1 MFASILEI
9 SWRWFYSMEK
19 TAVIVGVGR
28 ELGRSIARAFG
39 KRGFWVWL
47 VARQEEELRVLQ
59 AELAAEQ
66 IRTGI
71 ETADAGNVES
81 LTAAFTRIRE
91 KTPCVDVLVYNET
104 VMSGGRPAEL
114 TNQTVMEHFQV
125 DVASAL
131 HCANLVLPDMLKRQK
146 GAILFTGGG
155 FALYPM
161 PEYTCMS
168 MDKAAIRALATA
180 LSGEVRERGVYV
192 GTVTIMSCVA
202 PGSAYDPEQIAEE
215 YWKLYEKKSDIEYIY
230 R

>member
-1 MFASILEI
+1 
-9 SWRWFYSMEK
+9 MEK

-47 VARQEEELRVLQ
+47 VARQEEELKVLRE
-59 AELAAEQ
+59 ELAAEQ
-66 IRTGI
+66 IRADI

-91 KTPCVDVLVYNET
+91 KIPCVDVLVYNET

-131 HCANLVLPDMLKRQK
+131 HCANLVLPDMLKRRD

-202 PGSAYDPEQIAEE
+202 PGSAYDPDQIAEE

>member
-47 VARQEEELRVLQ
+47 VARQEEELKVLRE
-59 AELAAEQ
+59 ELAAEQ
-66 IRTGI
+66 IRADI

-91 KTPCVDVLVYNET
+91 KIPCVDVLVYNET
-104 VMSGGRPAEL
+104 AMSGGRPAEL

-131 HCANLVLPDMLKRQK
+131 HCANLVLPDMLTRQE

>member
-47 VARQEEELRVLQ
+47 VARQEEELKVLRE
-59 AELAAEQ
+59 ELAAEQ
-66 IRTGI
+66 IRADI

-91 KTPCVDVLVYNET
+91 KIPWVDVLVYNET

-131 HCANLVLPDMLKRQK
+131 HCANLVLPDMLKRQD

-202 PGSAYDPEQIAEE
+202 PGSAYDPDRIAEE